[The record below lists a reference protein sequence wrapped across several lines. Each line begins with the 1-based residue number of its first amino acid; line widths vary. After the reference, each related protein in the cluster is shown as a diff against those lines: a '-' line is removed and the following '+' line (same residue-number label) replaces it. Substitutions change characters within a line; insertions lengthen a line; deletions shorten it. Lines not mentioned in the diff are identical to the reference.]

1 MSRFPAPHTLAAFS
15 IRPRIHFG
23 RLPRLD
29 CHITDCFHQHHYI
42 VPHPSQRRLT
52 APTVQF
58 SAGIVILCGVRREP
72 PTSAGRDP
80 ATGGT
85 DQARTGGLLIPNQ
98 ARYQLRYGSILA
110 ADGGVDP
117 HGFHRALFSRQAPRP
132 LEIICRIVPS
142 FMIPPCFRT
151 TIPSCAACPFTRRLD
166 AVCITGIS
174 YEKCCLPVMF
184 AGCFL
189 LVRVATPLPFF
200 PYTPQISAADA
211 REGRHGTFQPC
222 AGVSVAS
229 VFQTKPEP
237 AN

>member
-1 MSRFPAPHTLAAFS
+1 MRRALFPSEVATSTPIGLSVPRFPAPHTLAAFS

-80 ATGGT
+80 AAGGT
-85 DQARTGGLLIPNQ
+85 DQTRTGGLLIPNQ

-110 ADGGVDP
+110 TDGGVEP
-117 HGFHRALFSRQAPRP
+117 NGFRALFSRQAPRP
-132 LEIICRIVPS
+132 LEFICRMYLILSCCVPVLAR
-142 FMIPPCFRT
+142 FP
-151 TIPSCAACPFTRRLD
+151 RLD
-166 AVCITGIS
+166 ARFK
-174 YEKCCLPVMF
+174 Y
-184 AGCFL
+184 
-189 LVRVATPLPFF
+189 
-200 PYTPQISAADA
+200 
-211 REGRHGTFQPC
+211 
-222 AGVSVAS
+222 
-229 VFQTKPEP
+229 
-237 AN
+237 ANST

>member
-1 MSRFPAPHTLAAFS
+1 MRRALFPSEVATSTPIGLSVPRFPAPHTLAAFS

-80 ATGGT
+80 AAGGT
-85 DQARTGGLLIPNQ
+85 DQTRTGGLLIPNQ

-110 ADGGVDP
+110 ADGGVEP
-117 HGFHRALFSRQAPRP
+117 NGFRALFSRQAPRP
-132 LEIICRIVPS
+132 LEFICRMYLILSCCVPVLAR
-142 FMIPPCFRT
+142 FP
-151 TIPSCAACPFTRRLD
+151 RLD
-166 AVCITGIS
+166 ARFK
-174 YEKCCLPVMF
+174 Y
-184 AGCFL
+184 
-189 LVRVATPLPFF
+189 
-200 PYTPQISAADA
+200 
-211 REGRHGTFQPC
+211 
-222 AGVSVAS
+222 
-229 VFQTKPEP
+229 
-237 AN
+237 ANST